1 MASRWIMGCVWFMHV
16 YRKIELGYWWEHNDV
31 KKNKTKQIK
40 NKFVEWKVFVDAAGG
55 VRVPIWKIHF
65 SVQFWGFPNCLD
77 VVKGVVLVSPCSD
90 DWVQSTYSFFK
101 TKTFHSRLSFTV
113 IFMDIVASQTSSCT
127 AARLTPKWHRW
138 VTLSRS
144 DFFLGWCRKRLVL
157 TSALTGP

>member
-1 MASRWIMGCVWFMHV
+1 MKYGLCLV
-16 YRKIELGYWWEHNDV
+16 YACIQKDRTRLLVGTWWRE
-31 KKNKTKQIK
+31 KKTKQ
-40 NKFVEWKVFVDAAGG
+40 NKSKINLLNEKCSLVQRGG

-113 IFMDIVASQTSSCT
+113 IFMDIAASQTSSCT

-144 DFFLGWCRKRLVL
+144 DFFLGWCPKRLVL
-157 TSALTGP
+157 TSASTGP

>member
-1 MASRWIMGCVWFMHV
+1 MGCVWVMHI
-16 YRKIELGYWWEHNDV
+16 YREIELGYWWEHDEV
-31 KKNKTKQIK
+31 KKKTKQIK

-77 VVKGVVLVSPCSD
+77 VVKGYVLLSPCLEDCSPK
-90 DWVQSTYSFFK
+90 QSFFK
-101 TKTFHSRLSFTV
+101 TKTFRSRLSFTV
-113 IFMDIVASQTSSCT
+113 IFMDIAASQTSSCT

-157 TSALTGP
+157 TSASTGP